1 MYKIIYCFLST
12 NTNCDLLMDHTVK
25 VFCKIKFINLLFS
38 FIAFSSLADP
48 ITIEGVP
55 RVVDGDTLWISQSK
69 IRLHGIDAPEMKQ
82 ECFDENNI
90 VWLCG
95 KESKKILSII
105 INSNEITC
113 KGSKRDRYKRLIA
126 KCYIDNVD
134 IASLLVL
141 KGFAVA
147 YIRYSKDYIF
157 EENHAREK
165 KLGIWTGHFSR
176 PSDWRRNN

>member
-1 MYKIIYCFLST
+1 
-12 NTNCDLLMDHTVK
+12 MDHTVK
-25 VFCKIKFINLLFS
+25 VFCKIKFMNLLFS
-38 FIAFSSLADP
+38 FITFSSLADP
-48 ITIEGVP
+48 LTIEGVP

-165 KLGIWTGHFSR
+165 KLGIWKGHFSR
-176 PSDWRRNN
+176 PSAWRRNN